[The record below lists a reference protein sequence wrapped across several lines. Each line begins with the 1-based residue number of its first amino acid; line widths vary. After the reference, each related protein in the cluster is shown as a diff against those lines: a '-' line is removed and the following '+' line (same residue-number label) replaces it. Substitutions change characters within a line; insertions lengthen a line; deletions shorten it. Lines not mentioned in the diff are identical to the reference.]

1 MDTTSKLYTRLFLSF
16 LTGLFIFQS
25 CLDDPSMPE
34 EIFNARTPEVET
46 SSVESYSGTS
56 ITVSG
61 VVLQENGAEVTEKG
75 ICWGTSSPVS
85 AVNKVPAGN
94 GLGSFTA
101 EVKGLSANKTY
112 YLRAYAVN
120 AKGTAYGQERTV
132 VTTEGLVLMSAS
144 SDSLQLVVKHNA
156 PATRPAYIYLLIFII
171 IYLLTL

>member
-1 MDTTSKLYTRLFLSF
+1 MDTTSKLYTRLFLS
-16 LTGLFIFQS
+16 LLIGLFIFQS
-25 CLDDPSMPE
+25 CMDDPSIPD

-46 SSVESYSGTS
+46 SSVESYSATT

-61 VVLQENGAEVTEKG
+61 AVLQANGAEVTEKG

-112 YLRAYAVN
+112 YLRAYAIN
-120 AKGTAYGQERTV
+120 AKGTAYGQE
-132 VTTEGLVLMSAS
+132 
-144 SDSLQLVVKHNA
+144 
-156 PATRPAYIYLLIFII
+156 
-171 IYLLTL
+171 